1 MGEPS
6 NASMHLNFF
15 PPKLTDRCDQL
26 QDAVHYCTQI
36 VNNNIMGDERVGEL
50 HSDEPLEHELTDN
63 DEMYEDDVDDDV
75 DDAPNA
81 PVEYQSINHH
91 STVIS
96 YLDHTE
102 ESAEDFIYTRDDG
115 SIRSALWNP
124 NNPKYSQSS
133 SIVGN

>member
-15 PPKLTDRCDQL
+15 QSKPTDRCDQL

-50 HSDEPLEHELTDN
+50 HSDEPLEHELIDN
-63 DEMYEDDVDDDV
+63 DEMYE

-91 STVIS
+91 STVIP

-115 SIRSALWNP
+115 SIRMALWNP
-124 NNPKYSQSS
+124 NNPKYIQSS
-133 SIVGN
+133 SIVAN